1 MLTDRSNEPSRR
13 WPNLIVRL
21 GVFLL
26 IISVVIII
34 LLSNLYL
41 TQNYSQVKRS
51 EAERELSLYS
61 GRLISELQRVS
72 VVPLLLSRD
81 TGLISDINTKDFQL
95 TSQRL
100 ITFSDEIRVKSIT
113 LLERYGRI
121 VASSDR
127 SDLGQNLRGQD
138 FFFNAIRKSGT
149 VFTISDNEKGR
160 RSFFYSRKL
169 ESQGKILGVIVVEVG
184 LDNLFTTWSA
194 NDATIMVTNSK
205 GIVLLSTDQGFL
217 NQSLETALLSQPTL
231 TVLERAIRATGDW
244 NGSEVDAYI
253 EDQALYRLDTSI
265 PFQGWRLTYLTPF
278 QSVRE
283 KVNGVLALGITALA
297 LLLALGFYFLS
308 RRATRQ
314 SFLFKAESEE
324 LRALNDRLSTEIT
337 QRERAER
344 NLQVAEASLEQSSK
358 LAALGEMSAAV
369 SHELNQPLAAMRT
382 YLAAAKL
389 LLSRKRSEEAL
400 SSFQRIDDL
409 IGRMGTI
416 TQQLKSYS
424 RKGSDDLIPV
434 NFINSI
440 NTSIAMM
447 APQLGQQSVE
457 ITKSLPEIP
466 VKVLADPVRL
476 EQVIINLLRNALD
489 AMKGQTERYLQI
501 SLTAGEMATLTIQD
515 NGPGI
520 ENLDEMFEPFFT
532 TKKPG
537 EGVGLGLAISSSIAK
552 DLDGRLFARN
562 VSPRGAVFE
571 FQLPQ
576 IVENNKDLEQPNG

>member
-1 MLTDRSNEPSRR
+1 MISERSNDPSRR
-13 WPNLIVRL
+13 WPNFIIRL
-21 GVFLL
+21 GVILL
-26 IISVVIII
+26 IGSTIIII

-41 TQNYSQVKRS
+41 TQNYSQAKRS

-81 TGLISDINTKDFQL
+81 TGLISDINTKDYQL

-113 LLERYGRI
+113 LLERFGRI

-127 SDLGQNLRGQD
+127 TDLGQNLRDQK
-138 FFFNAIRKSGT
+138 FFFNAMRQSGT

-160 RSFFYSRKL
+160 RSFYYSRKL
-169 ESQGKILGVIVVEVG
+169 ESKGKVLGVIVVEVA

-194 NDATIMVTNSK
+194 NDATIMVTNSE
-205 GIVLLSTDQGFL
+205 GIVVLSTDQDFL
-217 NQSLETALLSQPTL
+217 NQSLETALLAQPTL
-231 TVLERAIRATGDW
+231 TALERAIRATGDW
-244 NGSEVDAYI
+244 NGTEVDAYI
-253 EDQALYRLDTSI
+253 EDQALYRLDTAI

-308 RRATRQ
+308 RRANRQ
-314 SFLFKAESEE
+314 STFFKAESEE

-424 RKGSDDLIPV
+424 RKGSEDLIPV
-434 NFINSI
+434 DFVSSI
-440 NTSIAMM
+440 NTSISMM

-457 ITKSLPEIP
+457 ITKSLPDTP
-466 VKVLADPVRL
+466 VSVLADPVRL
-476 EQVIINLLRNALD
+476 EQVIVNLLRNALD

-537 EGVGLGLAISSSIAK
+537 EGVGLGLAISSSIAQ

-576 IVENNKDLEQPNG
+576 IEDK

>member
-1 MLTDRSNEPSRR
+1 MIPQQANETSRR

-21 GVFLL
+21 GVILL
-26 IISVVIII
+26 IISTITII

-41 TQNYSQVKRS
+41 TQNYSQVKRT

-61 GRLISELQRVS
+61 GRLISELQRIS

-81 TGLISDINTKDFQL
+81 TGLISDINTKDYQL

-113 LLERYGRI
+113 LLERFGRI

-127 SDLGQNLRGQD
+127 SDLGQNLRGQN
-138 FFFNAIRKSGT
+138 FFFNAMRQSGT

-169 ESQGKILGVIVVEVG
+169 ESQGKVLGVIVVEVG

-205 GIVLLSTDQGFL
+205 GIVVLSTDQDFL
-217 NQSLETALLSQPTL
+217 NQSLETALLAQPTL
-231 TVLERAIRATGDW
+231 TALERAIRATGDW
-244 NGSEVDAYI
+244 NGTEVDAYI
-253 EDQALYRLDTSI
+253 EDQALYRLDTAI

-283 KVNGVLALGITALA
+283 KVNGVLAIGITALA

-324 LRALNDRLSTEIT
+324 LRALNDRLSNEIT

-389 LLSRKRSEEAL
+389 LLSRRRSDEAL

-434 NFINSI
+434 DFISSI

-447 APQLGQQSVE
+447 APQLGQQAVE
-457 ITKSLPEIP
+457 ITKSLPDTP
-466 VKVLADPVRL
+466 VSVLADPVRL
-476 EQVIINLLRNALD
+476 EQVVINLLRNALD

-576 IVENNKDLEQPNG
+576 IVEK

>member
-1 MLTDRSNEPSRR
+1 MLSERSNDPSRR
-13 WPNLIVRL
+13 WPNFIVRL
-21 GVFLL
+21 GVILL
-26 IISVVIII
+26 ISSSVIII

-41 TQNYSQVKRS
+41 TQNYSQAKRS

-81 TGLISDINTKDFQL
+81 TGLISDINTKDYQL

-113 LLERYGRI
+113 LLERFGRI

-127 SDLGQNLRGQD
+127 TDLGQNLRDQN
-138 FFFNAIRKSGT
+138 FFFNAMRQSGT

-160 RSFFYSRKL
+160 RSFYYSRKL
-169 ESQGKILGVIVVEVG
+169 ESKGKVLGVIVVEVA

-194 NDATIMVTNSK
+194 NDATIMVTNSE
-205 GIVLLSTDQGFL
+205 GIVVLSTDQDFL
-217 NQSLETALLSQPTL
+217 NQSLETALLAQPTL
-231 TVLERAIRATGDW
+231 TALERAIRATGDW
-244 NGSEVDAYI
+244 NGTEVDAYI
-253 EDQALYRLDTSI
+253 EDQALYRLDTAI

-314 SFLFKAESEE
+314 STFFKAESEE

-424 RKGSDDLIPV
+424 RKGSEDLIPV
-434 NFINSI
+434 DFVSSI
-440 NTSIAMM
+440 NTSISMM

-457 ITKSLPEIP
+457 ITKSLPDTP
-466 VKVLADPVRL
+466 VSVLADPVRL
-476 EQVIINLLRNALD
+476 EQVIVNLLRNALD

-537 EGVGLGLAISSSIAK
+537 EGVGLGLAISSSIAQ

-576 IVENNKDLEQPNG
+576 IEDK

>member
-1 MLTDRSNEPSRR
+1 MIPQQANEPSRR

-21 GVFLL
+21 GVILL
-26 IISVVIII
+26 IISTITII

-41 TQNYSQVKRS
+41 TQNYSQVKRT

-61 GRLISELQRVS
+61 GRLISELQRIS

-81 TGLISDINTKDFQL
+81 TGLISDINTKDYQL

-113 LLERYGRI
+113 LLERFGRI

-127 SDLGQNLRGQD
+127 SDLGQNLRGQN
-138 FFFNAIRKSGT
+138 FFFNAMRQSGT

-169 ESQGKILGVIVVEVG
+169 ETQGKVLGVIVVEVG

-205 GIVLLSTDQGFL
+205 GIVVLSTDQDFL
-217 NQSLETALLSQPTL
+217 NQSLETALLAQPTL
-231 TVLERAIRATGDW
+231 TALERAIRATGDW
-244 NGSEVDAYI
+244 NGTEVDAYI
-253 EDQALYRLDTSI
+253 EDQALYRLDTAI

-283 KVNGVLALGITALA
+283 KVNGVLAIGITALA
-297 LLLALGFYFLS
+297 LLIALGFYFLS
-308 RRATRQ
+308 RRAARQ

-324 LRALNDRLSTEIT
+324 LRALNDRLSNEIT

-389 LLSRKRSEEAL
+389 LLSRRRSDEAL

-434 NFINSI
+434 DFISSI

-447 APQLGQQSVE
+447 APQLGQQAVE
-457 ITKSLPEIP
+457 ITKSLPDTP
-466 VKVLADPVRL
+466 VSVLADPVRL
-476 EQVIINLLRNALD
+476 EQVVINLLRNALD

-576 IVENNKDLEQPNG
+576 IVEK

>member
-1 MLTDRSNEPSRR
+1 MLSERSNDPSRR
-13 WPNLIVRL
+13 WPNFIVRL
-21 GVFLL
+21 GVILL
-26 IISVVIII
+26 ISSSVIII

-41 TQNYSQVKRS
+41 TQNYSQAKRS
-51 EAERELSLYS
+51 EAEIELSLYS

-81 TGLISDINTKDFQL
+81 TGLISDINTKDYQL

-113 LLERYGRI
+113 LLERFGRI

-127 SDLGQNLRGQD
+127 TDLGQNLRDQN
-138 FFFNAIRKSGT
+138 FFFNAMRQSGT

-160 RSFFYSRKL
+160 RSFYYSRKL
-169 ESQGKILGVIVVEVG
+169 ESQGKVLGVIVVEVA

-194 NDATIMVTNSK
+194 NDATIMVTNSE
-205 GIVLLSTDQGFL
+205 GIVVLSTDQDFL
-217 NQSLETALLSQPTL
+217 NQSLETALLAQPTL
-231 TVLERAIRATGDW
+231 TALERAIRATGDW
-244 NGSEVDAYI
+244 NGTEVDAYI
-253 EDQALYRLDTSI
+253 EDQALYRLDTAI

-314 SFLFKAESEE
+314 STFFKAESEE
-324 LRALNDRLSTEIT
+324 LRALNDRLSAEIT

-424 RKGSDDLIPV
+424 RKGSEDLIPV
-434 NFINSI
+434 DFVSSI
-440 NTSIAMM
+440 NTSISMM

-457 ITKSLPEIP
+457 ITKSLPDTP
-466 VKVLADPVRL
+466 VSVLADPVRL
-476 EQVIINLLRNALD
+476 EQVIVNLLRNALD

-537 EGVGLGLAISSSIAK
+537 EGVGLGLAISSSIAQ

-576 IVENNKDLEQPNG
+576 IEDK

>member
-1 MLTDRSNEPSRR
+1 MIPQQANESSRR

-21 GVFLL
+21 GVILL
-26 IISVVIII
+26 IISTITII

-41 TQNYSQVKRS
+41 TQNYSQVKRT

-61 GRLISELQRVS
+61 GRLISELQRIS

-81 TGLISDINTKDFQL
+81 TGLISDINTKDYQL

-113 LLERYGRI
+113 LLERFGRI

-127 SDLGQNLRGQD
+127 SDLGQNLRGQN
-138 FFFNAIRKSGT
+138 FFFNAMRQSGT

-169 ESQGKILGVIVVEVG
+169 ESQGKVLGVIVVEVG

-205 GIVLLSTDQGFL
+205 GIVVLSTDQDFL
-217 NQSLETALLSQPTL
+217 NQSLETALLAQPTL
-231 TVLERAIRATGDW
+231 TALERAIRATGDW
-244 NGSEVDAYI
+244 NGTEVDAYI
-253 EDQALYRLDTSI
+253 EDQALYRLDTAI

-283 KVNGVLALGITALA
+283 KVNGVLAIGITALA
-297 LLLALGFYFLS
+297 LLIALGFYFLS
-308 RRATRQ
+308 RRAARQ

-324 LRALNDRLSTEIT
+324 LRALNDRLSNEIT

-389 LLSRKRSEEAL
+389 LLSRRRSDEAL

-434 NFINSI
+434 DFISSI

-447 APQLGQQSVE
+447 APQLGQQAVE
-457 ITKSLPEIP
+457 ITKSLPDTP
-466 VKVLADPVRL
+466 VSVLADPVRL
-476 EQVIINLLRNALD
+476 EQVVINLLRNALD

-576 IVENNKDLEQPNG
+576 IVEK

>member
-1 MLTDRSNEPSRR
+1 MIPQQANEPSRR

-21 GVFLL
+21 GVILL
-26 IISVVIII
+26 IISTITII

-41 TQNYSQVKRS
+41 TQNYSQVKRT

-61 GRLISELQRVS
+61 GRLISELQRIS

-81 TGLISDINTKDFQL
+81 TGLISDINTKDYQL

-113 LLERYGRI
+113 LLERFGRI

-127 SDLGQNLRGQD
+127 SDLGQNLRGQN
-138 FFFNAIRKSGT
+138 FFFNAMRQSGT

-169 ESQGKILGVIVVEVG
+169 ESQGKVLGVIVVEVG

-205 GIVLLSTDQGFL
+205 GIVVLSTDQDFL
-217 NQSLETALLSQPTL
+217 HQSLETALLAQPTL
-231 TVLERAIRATGDW
+231 TALERAIRATGDW
-244 NGSEVDAYI
+244 NGTEVDAYI
-253 EDQALYRLDTSI
+253 EDQALYRLDTAI

-283 KVNGVLALGITALA
+283 KVNGVLAIGITALA
-297 LLLALGFYFLS
+297 LLIALGFYFLS

-324 LRALNDRLSTEIT
+324 LRALNDRLSNEIT

-389 LLSRKRSEEAL
+389 LLSRRRSDEAL

-434 NFINSI
+434 DFISSI

-447 APQLGQQSVE
+447 APQLGQQAVE
-457 ITKSLPEIP
+457 ITKSLPDTP
-466 VKVLADPVRL
+466 VSVLADPVRL
-476 EQVIINLLRNALD
+476 EQVVINLLRNALD

-576 IVENNKDLEQPNG
+576 IVEK

>member
-1 MLTDRSNEPSRR
+1 
-13 WPNLIVRL
+13 
-21 GVFLL
+21 
-26 IISVVIII
+26 
-34 LLSNLYL
+34 
-41 TQNYSQVKRS
+41 
-51 EAERELSLYS
+51 
-61 GRLISELQRVS
+61 
-72 VVPLLLSRD
+72 LSRD

-476 EQVIINLLRNALD
+476 EQVIVNLLRNALD

-576 IVENNKDLEQPNG
+576 IVENNKDLE

>member
-1 MLTDRSNEPSRR
+1 MITRISTELPRR
-13 WPNLIVRL
+13 WSNLVVRL
-21 GVFLL
+21 GILL
-26 IISVVIII
+26 LVISVITII

-41 TQNYSQVKRS
+41 TQNYSQQKRT

-61 GRLISELQRVS
+61 GRLISELQRIS

-81 TGLISDINTKDFQL
+81 TGLISDINSKDYQL

-100 ITFSDEIRVKSIT
+100 ISFSDEIRVNSIT

-127 SDLGQNLRGQD
+127 ADLGRNLRGQN
-138 FFFNAIRKSGT
+138 FFFNAIRQTGT

-169 ESQGKILGVIVVEVG
+169 EFQGKIIGVIVVEVG

-194 NDATIMVTNSK
+194 NDATIMVTNSE
-205 GIVLLSTDQGFL
+205 GIVVLSTEQGFL
-217 NQSLETALLSQPTL
+217 NQSLETALISQPTL
-231 TVLERAIRATGDW
+231 TVLERALRATSDW
-244 NGSEVDAYI
+244 NGAEVDAYI
-253 EDQALYRLDTSI
+253 EDQALYRLDTAI
-265 PFQGWRLTYLTPF
+265 PFQGWRLTYLAPF

-297 LLLALGFYFLS
+297 LLLALCFYFLS

-344 NLQVAEASLEQSSK
+344 NLEVAEASLEQSSK

-382 YLAAAKL
+382 YLAGAKL
-389 LLSRKRSEEAL
+389 LLSRKRPDEAL

-434 NFINSI
+434 DFKSSVNASI
-440 NTSIAMM
+440 SMM
-447 APQLGQQSVE
+447 APQLGQQAVE
-457 ITKSLPEIP
+457 ISKSLPDGP
-466 VKVLADPVRL
+466 VMVMADPVRL
-476 EQVIINLLRNALD
+476 EQVIVNLLRNALD
-489 AMKGQTERYLQI
+489 AMKGQSERYLQI

-562 VSPRGAVFE
+562 VPPRGAVFE

-576 IVENNKDLEQPNG
+576 LEQKKN

>member
-1 MLTDRSNEPSRR
+1 MISERSNDPSRR
-13 WPNLIVRL
+13 WPNFIIRL
-21 GVFLL
+21 GVILL
-26 IISVVIII
+26 IGSTIIII

-41 TQNYSQVKRS
+41 TQNYSQAKRS

-81 TGLISDINTKDFQL
+81 TGLISDINTKDYQL

-113 LLERYGRI
+113 LLERFGRI

-127 SDLGQNLRGQD
+127 TDLGQNLRDQN
-138 FFFNAIRKSGT
+138 FFFNAMRQSGT

-160 RSFFYSRKL
+160 RSFYYSRKL
-169 ESQGKILGVIVVEVG
+169 ESKGKVLGVIVVEVA

-194 NDATIMVTNSK
+194 NDATIMVTNSE
-205 GIVLLSTDQGFL
+205 GIVVLSTDQDFL
-217 NQSLETALLSQPTL
+217 NQSLETALLAQPTL
-231 TVLERAIRATGDW
+231 TALERAIRATGDW
-244 NGSEVDAYI
+244 NGTEVDAYI
-253 EDQALYRLDTSI
+253 EDQALYRLDTAI

-314 SFLFKAESEE
+314 STFFKAESEE

-424 RKGSDDLIPV
+424 RKGSEDLIPV
-434 NFINSI
+434 DFVSSI
-440 NTSIAMM
+440 NTSISMM

-457 ITKSLPEIP
+457 ITKSLQDTP
-466 VKVLADPVRL
+466 VSVLADPVRL
-476 EQVIINLLRNALD
+476 EQVIVNLLRNALD

-532 TKKPG
+532 TKKHG
-537 EGVGLGLAISSSIAK
+537 EGVGLGLAISSSIAQ

-576 IVENNKDLEQPNG
+576 IEDK

>member
-1 MLTDRSNEPSRR
+1 MLSERSNDPSRR
-13 WPNLIVRL
+13 WPNFIVRL
-21 GVFLL
+21 GVILL
-26 IISVVIII
+26 ISSSVIII

-41 TQNYSQVKRS
+41 TQNYSQAKRS

-81 TGLISDINTKDFQL
+81 TGLISDINTKDYQL

-113 LLERYGRI
+113 LLERFGRI

-127 SDLGQNLRGQD
+127 TDLGQNLRDQK
-138 FFFNAIRKSGT
+138 FFFNAMRQSGT

-160 RSFFYSRKL
+160 RSFYYSRKL
-169 ESQGKILGVIVVEVG
+169 ESQGKVLGVIVVEVA

-194 NDATIMVTNSK
+194 NDATIMVTNSE
-205 GIVLLSTDQGFL
+205 GIVVLSTDQDFL
-217 NQSLETALLSQPTL
+217 NQSLETALLAQPTL
-231 TVLERAIRATGDW
+231 TALERAIRATGDW
-244 NGSEVDAYI
+244 NGTEVDAYI
-253 EDQALYRLDTSI
+253 EDQALYRLDTAI

-314 SFLFKAESEE
+314 STFFKAESEE

-424 RKGSDDLIPV
+424 RKGSEDLIPV
-434 NFINSI
+434 DFVSSI
-440 NTSIAMM
+440 NTSISMM

-457 ITKSLPEIP
+457 ITKSLPDTP
-466 VKVLADPVRL
+466 VSVLADPVRL
-476 EQVIINLLRNALD
+476 EQVIVNLLRNALD

-537 EGVGLGLAISSSIAK
+537 EGVGLGLAISSSIA
-552 DLDGRLFARN
+552 
-562 VSPRGAVFE
+562 
-571 FQLPQ
+571 
-576 IVENNKDLEQPNG
+576 

>member
-1 MLTDRSNEPSRR
+1 MLSERSNDPSRR
-13 WPNLIVRL
+13 WPNFIVRL
-21 GVFLL
+21 GVILL
-26 IISVVIII
+26 ISSSVIII

-41 TQNYSQVKRS
+41 TQNYSQEKRS

-81 TGLISDINTKDFQL
+81 TGLISDINTKDYQL

-113 LLERYGRI
+113 LLERFGRI

-127 SDLGQNLRGQD
+127 TDLGQNLRDQK
-138 FFFNAIRKSGT
+138 FFFNAMRQSGT

-160 RSFFYSRKL
+160 RSFYYSRKL
-169 ESQGKILGVIVVEVG
+169 ESQGKVLGVIVVEVA

-194 NDATIMVTNSK
+194 NDATIMVTNSE
-205 GIVLLSTDQGFL
+205 GIVVLSTDQDFL
-217 NQSLETALLSQPTL
+217 NQSLETALLAQPTL
-231 TVLERAIRATGDW
+231 TALERAIRATGDW
-244 NGSEVDAYI
+244 NGTEVDAYI
-253 EDQALYRLDTSI
+253 EDQALYRLDTAI

-308 RRATRQ
+308 RRANRQ
-314 SFLFKAESEE
+314 STFFKAESEE

-424 RKGSDDLIPV
+424 RKGSEDLIPV
-434 NFINSI
+434 DFVSSI
-440 NTSIAMM
+440 NTSISMM

-457 ITKSLPEIP
+457 ITKSLPDTP
-466 VKVLADPVRL
+466 VSVLADPVRL
-476 EQVIINLLRNALD
+476 EQVIVNLLRNALD

-537 EGVGLGLAISSSIAK
+537 EGVGLGLAISSSIAQ

-576 IVENNKDLEQPNG
+576 IEDK

>member
-1 MLTDRSNEPSRR
+1 MIPQQANESSRR

-21 GVFLL
+21 GVILL
-26 IISVVIII
+26 IISTITII

-41 TQNYSQVKRS
+41 TQNYSQVKRT

-61 GRLISELQRVS
+61 GRLISELQRIS

-81 TGLISDINTKDFQL
+81 TGLISDINTKDYQL

-113 LLERYGRI
+113 LLERFGRI

-127 SDLGQNLRGQD
+127 SDLGQNLRGQN
-138 FFFNAIRKSGT
+138 FFFNAMRQSGT

-169 ESQGKILGVIVVEVG
+169 ESQGKVLGVIVVEVG

-205 GIVLLSTDQGFL
+205 GIVVLSTDQDFL
-217 NQSLETALLSQPTL
+217 NQSLETALLAQPTL
-231 TVLERAIRATGDW
+231 TALERAIRATGDW
-244 NGSEVDAYI
+244 NGTEVDAYI
-253 EDQALYRLDTSI
+253 EDQALYRLDTAI

-283 KVNGVLALGITALA
+283 KVNGVLAIGITALA

-324 LRALNDRLSTEIT
+324 LRALNDRLSNEIT

-389 LLSRKRSEEAL
+389 LLSRRRSDEAL

-434 NFINSI
+434 DFISSI

-447 APQLGQQSVE
+447 APQLGQQAVE
-457 ITKSLPEIP
+457 ITKSLPDTP
-466 VKVLADPVRL
+466 VSVLADPVRL
-476 EQVIINLLRNALD
+476 EQVINLLRNALD

-576 IVENNKDLEQPNG
+576 IVEK

>member
-1 MLTDRSNEPSRR
+1 MLSERSNDPSRR
-13 WPNLIVRL
+13 WPNFIVRL
-21 GVFLL
+21 GVILL
-26 IISVVIII
+26 ISSSVIII

-41 TQNYSQVKRS
+41 TQNYSQEKRS

-81 TGLISDINTKDFQL
+81 TGLISDINTKDYQL

-113 LLERYGRI
+113 LLERFGRI

-127 SDLGQNLRGQD
+127 TDLGQNLRDQN
-138 FFFNAIRKSGT
+138 FFFNAMRQSGT

-160 RSFFYSRKL
+160 RSFYYSRKL
-169 ESQGKILGVIVVEVG
+169 ESQGKVLGVIVVEVA

-194 NDATIMVTNSK
+194 NDATIMVTNSE
-205 GIVLLSTDQGFL
+205 GIVVLSTDQDFL
-217 NQSLETALLSQPTL
+217 NQSLETALLAQPTL
-231 TVLERAIRATGDW
+231 TALERAIRATGDW
-244 NGSEVDAYI
+244 NGTEVDAYI
-253 EDQALYRLDTSI
+253 EDQALYRLDTAI

-308 RRATRQ
+308 RRANRQ
-314 SFLFKAESEE
+314 STFFKAESEE

-424 RKGSDDLIPV
+424 RKGSEDLIPV
-434 NFINSI
+434 DFVSSI
-440 NTSIAMM
+440 NTSISMM

-457 ITKSLPEIP
+457 ITKSLPDTP
-466 VKVLADPVRL
+466 VSVLADPVRL
-476 EQVIINLLRNALD
+476 EQVIVNLLRNALD

-537 EGVGLGLAISSSIAK
+537 EGVGLGLAISSSIAQ

-562 VSPRGAVFE
+562 VYPRGAVFE

-576 IVENNKDLEQPNG
+576 IEDK

>member
-1 MLTDRSNEPSRR
+1 MIPQQANEPSRR

-21 GVFLL
+21 GVILL
-26 IISVVIII
+26 IISTITII

-41 TQNYSQVKRS
+41 TQNYSQVKRT

-61 GRLISELQRVS
+61 GRLISELQRIS

-81 TGLISDINTKDFQL
+81 TGLISDINTKDYQL

-113 LLERYGRI
+113 LLERFGRI

-127 SDLGQNLRGQD
+127 SDLGQNLRGQN
-138 FFFNAIRKSGT
+138 FFFNAMRQSGT

-169 ESQGKILGVIVVEVG
+169 ESQGKVLGVIVVEVG

-194 NDATIMVTNSK
+194 NDATIMVTDSK
-205 GIVLLSTDQGFL
+205 GIVVLSTDQDFL
-217 NQSLETALLSQPTL
+217 NQSLETALLAQPTL
-231 TVLERAIRATGDW
+231 TALERAIRATGDW
-244 NGSEVDAYI
+244 NGTEVDAYI
-253 EDQALYRLDTSI
+253 EDQALYRLDTAI

-283 KVNGVLALGITALA
+283 KVNGVLAIGITALA

-324 LRALNDRLSTEIT
+324 LRALNERLSNEIT

-389 LLSRKRSEEAL
+389 LLSRRRSDEAL

-434 NFINSI
+434 DFISSI

-447 APQLGQQSVE
+447 APQLGQQAVE
-457 ITKSLPEIP
+457 ITKSLPDTP
-466 VKVLADPVRL
+466 VSVLADPVRL

-576 IVENNKDLEQPNG
+576 IVEK

>member
-231 TVLERAIRATGDW
+231 TVLERALRATGDW

-476 EQVIINLLRNALD
+476 EQVIVNLLRNALD

-576 IVENNKDLEQPNG
+576 IVENNKDLE

>member
-26 IISVVIII
+26 IISVIIII

-324 LRALNDRLSTEIT
+324 LRALNDRLATEIT

-476 EQVIINLLRNALD
+476 EQVIVNLLRNALD

-576 IVENNKDLEQPNG
+576 IVENNKDLE

>member
-1 MLTDRSNEPSRR
+1 MLSERSNDPSRR
-13 WPNLIVRL
+13 WPNFIVRL
-21 GVFLL
+21 GVILL
-26 IISVVIII
+26 IGSSVIII

-41 TQNYSQVKRS
+41 TQNYSQEKRS

-81 TGLISDINTKDFQL
+81 TGLISDINTKDYQL

-113 LLERYGRI
+113 LLERFGRI

-127 SDLGQNLRGQD
+127 TDLGQNLRDQN
-138 FFFNAIRKSGT
+138 FFFNAMRQSGT

-160 RSFFYSRKL
+160 RSFYYSRKL
-169 ESQGKILGVIVVEVG
+169 ESKGKVLGVIVVEVA

-194 NDATIMVTNSK
+194 NDATIMVTNSE
-205 GIVLLSTDQGFL
+205 GIVVLSTDQDFL
-217 NQSLETALLSQPTL
+217 NQSLETALLAQPTL
-231 TVLERAIRATGDW
+231 TALERAIRATGDW
-244 NGSEVDAYI
+244 NGTEVDAYI
-253 EDQALYRLDTSI
+253 EDQALYRLDTAI

-314 SFLFKAESEE
+314 STFFKAESEE

-424 RKGSDDLIPV
+424 RKGSEDLIPV
-434 NFINSI
+434 DFVSSI
-440 NTSIAMM
+440 NTSISMM

-457 ITKSLPEIP
+457 ITKSLPDTP
-466 VKVLADPVRL
+466 VSVLADPVRL
-476 EQVIINLLRNALD
+476 EQVIVNLLRNALD

-537 EGVGLGLAISSSIAK
+537 EGVGLGLAISSSIAQ

-576 IVENNKDLEQPNG
+576 IEDK

>member
-1 MLTDRSNEPSRR
+1 MLSERSNDPSRR
-13 WPNLIVRL
+13 WPNFIVRL
-21 GVFLL
+21 GVILL
-26 IISVVIII
+26 ISSSVIII

-41 TQNYSQVKRS
+41 TQNYSQAKRS

-81 TGLISDINTKDFQL
+81 TGLISDINTKDYQL

-113 LLERYGRI
+113 LLERFGRI

-127 SDLGQNLRGQD
+127 TDLGQNLRDQN
-138 FFFNAIRKSGT
+138 FFFNAMRQSGT

-160 RSFFYSRKL
+160 RSFYYSRKL
-169 ESQGKILGVIVVEVG
+169 ESQSKVLGVIVVEVA

-194 NDATIMVTNSK
+194 NDSTIMVTNSE
-205 GIVLLSTDQGFL
+205 GIVVLSTDQDFL
-217 NQSLETALLSQPTL
+217 NQSLETALLAQPTL
-231 TVLERAIRATGDW
+231 TALERAIRATGDW
-244 NGSEVDAYI
+244 NGTEVDAYI
-253 EDQALYRLDTSI
+253 EDQALYRLDTAI

-314 SFLFKAESEE
+314 SIFFKAESEE

-424 RKGSDDLIPV
+424 RKGSEDLIPV
-434 NFINSI
+434 DFVSSI
-440 NTSIAMM
+440 NTSISMM

-457 ITKSLPEIP
+457 ITKSLPDTP
-466 VKVLADPVRL
+466 VSVLADPVRL
-476 EQVIINLLRNALD
+476 EQVIVNLLRNALD

-537 EGVGLGLAISSSIAK
+537 EGVGLGLAISSSIAQ

-576 IVENNKDLEQPNG
+576 IEDK

>member
-26 IISVVIII
+26 IISVIIII

-576 IVENNKDLEQPNG
+576 IVENNKDLE

>member
-26 IISVVIII
+26 IISVIIII

-127 SDLGQNLRGQD
+127 SDLGQNLRVQD

-576 IVENNKDLEQPNG
+576 IVENNKDLE

>member
-1 MLTDRSNEPSRR
+1 MLSERSNEPLRR

-26 IISVVIII
+26 IIAVIVII

-81 TGLISDINTKDFQL
+81 SGLISDINTKDYQL

-100 ITFSDEIRVKSIT
+100 IAFSDEIRVKSVT

-169 ESQGKILGVIVVEVG
+169 EFQGKILGVIVVEVE

-253 EDQALYRLDTSI
+253 EDQALYRLDTAI

-283 KVNGVLALGITALA
+283 KVNGVLAIGITALA

-308 RRATRQ
+308 RRATKQ

-344 NLQVAEASLEQSSK
+344 SLQVAEASLEQSSK

-424 RKGSDDLIPV
+424 RKGSDELIPV
-434 NFINSI
+434 DFINSI

-457 ITKSLPEIP
+457 ITKSLPETP
-466 VKVLADPVRL
+466 VIVLADPVRL

-576 IVENNKDLEQPNG
+576 IVENNKGLE

>member
-1 MLTDRSNEPSRR
+1 MLSERSNDPSRR
-13 WPNLIVRL
+13 WPNFIVRL
-21 GVFLL
+21 GVILL
-26 IISVVIII
+26 ISSSVIII

-41 TQNYSQVKRS
+41 TQNYSQAKRS

-81 TGLISDINTKDFQL
+81 TGLISDINTKDYQL

-113 LLERYGRI
+113 LLERFGRI

-127 SDLGQNLRGQD
+127 TDLGQNLRDQK
-138 FFFNAIRKSGT
+138 FFFNAMRQSGT

-160 RSFFYSRKL
+160 RSFYYSRKL
-169 ESQGKILGVIVVEVG
+169 ESQGKVLGVIVVEVA

-194 NDATIMVTNSK
+194 NDATIMVTNSE
-205 GIVLLSTDQGFL
+205 GIVVLSTDQDFL
-217 NQSLETALLSQPTL
+217 NQSLETALLAQPTL
-231 TVLERAIRATGDW
+231 TALERAIRATGDW
-244 NGSEVDAYI
+244 NGTEVDAYI
-253 EDQALYRLDTSI
+253 EDQALYRLDTAI

-314 SFLFKAESEE
+314 STFFKAESEE

-424 RKGSDDLIPV
+424 RKGSEDLIPV
-434 NFINSI
+434 DFVSSI
-440 NTSIAMM
+440 NTSISMM

-457 ITKSLPEIP
+457 ITKSLPDTP
-466 VKVLADPVRL
+466 VSVLADPVRL
-476 EQVIINLLRNALD
+476 EQVIVNLLRNALD

-537 EGVGLGLAISSSIAK
+537 EGVGLGLAISSSIAQ

-576 IVENNKDLEQPNG
+576 IEDK

>member
-1 MLTDRSNEPSRR
+1 MIPQQANEPSRR

-21 GVFLL
+21 GVILL
-26 IISVVIII
+26 IISTITII

-41 TQNYSQVKRS
+41 TQNYSQVKRT

-61 GRLISELQRVS
+61 GRLISELQRIS

-81 TGLISDINTKDFQL
+81 TGLISDINTKDYQL

-113 LLERYGRI
+113 LLERFGRI

-127 SDLGQNLRGQD
+127 SDLGQNLRGQN
-138 FFFNAIRKSGT
+138 FFFNAMRQSGT

-169 ESQGKILGVIVVEVG
+169 ESQGKVLGVIVVEVG

-205 GIVLLSTDQGFL
+205 GIVVLSTDQDFL
-217 NQSLETALLSQPTL
+217 NQSLETALLAQPTL
-231 TVLERAIRATGDW
+231 TALERAIRATGDW
-244 NGSEVDAYI
+244 NGTEVDAYI
-253 EDQALYRLDTSI
+253 EDQALYRLDTAI
-265 PFQGWRLTYLTPF
+265 PFQRWRLTYLTPF

-283 KVNGVLALGITALA
+283 KVNGVLAIGITALA
-297 LLLALGFYFLS
+297 LLIALGFYFLS

-324 LRALNDRLSTEIT
+324 LRALNDRLSNEIT

-389 LLSRKRSEEAL
+389 LLSRRRSDEAL

-434 NFINSI
+434 DFISSI

-447 APQLGQQSVE
+447 APQLGQQAVE
-457 ITKSLPEIP
+457 ITKSLPDTP
-466 VKVLADPVRL
+466 VSVLADPVRL
-476 EQVIINLLRNALD
+476 EQVVINLLRNALD

-576 IVENNKDLEQPNG
+576 IVEK

>member
-1 MLTDRSNEPSRR
+1 MLSVRSNEPSRR

-21 GVFLL
+21 GIVLL
-26 IISVVIII
+26 IISTVTII

-41 TQNYSQVKRS
+41 TQNYSQVKRT

-61 GRLISELQRVS
+61 GRLISELQRIS

-81 TGLISDINTKDFQL
+81 TGLISDINTKDYQL

-100 ITFSDEIRVKSIT
+100 ISFSDEIRVKSIT
-113 LLERYGRI
+113 LLERFGRI

-127 SDLGQNLRGQD
+127 TDLGQNLRGQK
-138 FFFNAIRKSGT
+138 FFFNAMRQSGT

-160 RSFFYSRKL
+160 RSFYYSRKL
-169 ESQGKILGVIVVEVG
+169 EAQGKVLGVIVVEVG

-205 GIVLLSTDQGFL
+205 GIVVLSTDQDFL
-217 NQSLETALLSQPTL
+217 SQSLETALLAQPTL
-231 TVLERAIRATGDW
+231 TALERAIRATGDW
-244 NGSEVDAYI
+244 NGAEVDAYI
-253 EDQALYRLDTSI
+253 EDQALYRLDTAI

-389 LLSRKRSEEAL
+389 LLSRKRSDEAL

-424 RKGSDDLIPV
+424 RKGSEDLIPV
-434 NFINSI
+434 DFTSSI
-440 NTSIAMM
+440 NASIALM
-447 APQLGQQSVE
+447 APQLGQQEVE
-457 ITKSLPEIP
+457 ITKSLPDIP
-466 VKVLADPVRL
+466 VSVLADPVRL
-476 EQVIINLLRNALD
+476 EQVIVNLLRNALD

-537 EGVGLGLAISSSIAK
+537 DGVGLGLAISSSIAQ

-576 IVENNKDLEQPNG
+576 IVEK

>member
-26 IISVVIII
+26 IISVIIII

-41 TQNYSQVKRS
+41 TQNYSQVKRT

-61 GRLISELQRVS
+61 GRLISELQRIS

-81 TGLISDINTKDFQL
+81 TGLISDINTKDYQL

-113 LLERYGRI
+113 LLERFGRI

-127 SDLGQNLRGQD
+127 SDLGQNLRGQN
-138 FFFNAIRKSGT
+138 FFFNAMRQSGT

-169 ESQGKILGVIVVEVG
+169 ESQGKVLGVIVVEVG

-205 GIVLLSTDQGFL
+205 GIVVLSTDQDFL
-217 NQSLETALLSQPTL
+217 NQSLETALLAQPTL
-231 TVLERAIRATGDW
+231 TALERAIRATGDW
-244 NGSEVDAYI
+244 NGTEVDAYI
-253 EDQALYRLDTSI
+253 EDQALYRLDTAI

-283 KVNGVLALGITALA
+283 KVNGVLAIGITALA
-297 LLLALGFYFLS
+297 LLIALGFYFLS

-324 LRALNDRLSTEIT
+324 LRALNDRLSNEIT

-389 LLSRKRSEEAL
+389 LLSRRRSDEAL

-434 NFINSI
+434 DFISSI

-447 APQLGQQSVE
+447 APQLGQQAVE
-457 ITKSLPEIP
+457 ITKSLPDTP
-466 VKVLADPVRL
+466 VSVLADPVRL
-476 EQVIINLLRNALD
+476 EQVVINLLRNALD

-576 IVENNKDLEQPNG
+576 IVEK

>member
-1 MLTDRSNEPSRR
+1 MISERSNEPSRR

-21 GVFLL
+21 GVILL
-26 IISVVIII
+26 IISTVTII

-41 TQNYSQVKRS
+41 TQNYSQAKRS

-476 EQVIINLLRNALD
+476 EQVIVNLLRNALD

-576 IVENNKDLEQPNG
+576 IVENNKDLE

>member
-1 MLTDRSNEPSRR
+1 MLSERSNDQSRR
-13 WPNLIVRL
+13 WPNFIVRL
-21 GVFLL
+21 GVILL
-26 IISVVIII
+26 IGSSVIII

-41 TQNYSQVKRS
+41 TQNYSQEKRS

-81 TGLISDINTKDFQL
+81 TGLISDINTKDYQL

-113 LLERYGRI
+113 LLERFGRI

-127 SDLGQNLRGQD
+127 TDLGQNLRDQN
-138 FFFNAIRKSGT
+138 FFFNAMRQSGT

-160 RSFFYSRKL
+160 RSFYYSRKL
-169 ESQGKILGVIVVEVG
+169 ESKGKVLGVIVVEVA

-194 NDATIMVTNSK
+194 NDATIMVTNSE
-205 GIVLLSTDQGFL
+205 GIVVLSTDQDFL
-217 NQSLETALLSQPTL
+217 NQSLETALLAQPTL
-231 TVLERAIRATGDW
+231 TALERAIRATGDW
-244 NGSEVDAYI
+244 NGTEVDAYI
-253 EDQALYRLDTSI
+253 EDQALYRLDTAI

-308 RRATRQ
+308 RRANRQ
-314 SFLFKAESEE
+314 STFFKAESEE

-424 RKGSDDLIPV
+424 RKGSEDLIPV
-434 NFINSI
+434 DFVSSI
-440 NTSIAMM
+440 NTSISMM

-457 ITKSLPEIP
+457 ITKSLPDTP
-466 VKVLADPVRL
+466 VSVLADPVRL
-476 EQVIINLLRNALD
+476 EQVIVNLLRNALD

-537 EGVGLGLAISSSIAK
+537 EGVGLGLAISSSIAQ

-576 IVENNKDLEQPNG
+576 IEDK

>member
-1 MLTDRSNEPSRR
+1 MITQQANEPLRR

-21 GVFLL
+21 GVILL
-26 IISVVIII
+26 IISTITII

-41 TQNYSQVKRS
+41 TQNYSQVKRT

-61 GRLISELQRVS
+61 GRLISELQRIS

-81 TGLISDINTKDFQL
+81 TGLISDINTKDYQL

-113 LLERYGRI
+113 LLERFGRI

-127 SDLGQNLRGQD
+127 SDLGQNLRGQN
-138 FFFNAIRKSGT
+138 FFFNAMRQSGT

-169 ESQGKILGVIVVEVG
+169 ESQGKVLGVIVVEVG

-205 GIVLLSTDQGFL
+205 GIVVLSTDQDFL
-217 NQSLETALLSQPTL
+217 NQSLETALLAQPTL
-231 TVLERAIRATGDW
+231 TALERAIRATGDW
-244 NGSEVDAYI
+244 NGTEVDAYI
-253 EDQALYRLDTSI
+253 EDQALYRLDTAI

-283 KVNGVLALGITALA
+283 KVNGVLAIGITALA
-297 LLLALGFYFLS
+297 LLIALGFYFLS

-324 LRALNDRLSTEIT
+324 LRALNDRLSNEIT

-389 LLSRKRSEEAL
+389 LLSRRRSDEAL

-434 NFINSI
+434 DFISSI

-447 APQLGQQSVE
+447 APQLGQQAVE
-457 ITKSLPEIP
+457 ITKSLPDTP
-466 VKVLADPVRL
+466 VSVLADPVRL
-476 EQVIINLLRNALD
+476 EQVVINLLRNALD

-576 IVENNKDLEQPNG
+576 IVEK

>member
-1 MLTDRSNEPSRR
+1 MIPQQANEPSRR

-21 GVFLL
+21 GVILL
-26 IISVVIII
+26 IISTITII

-41 TQNYSQVKRS
+41 TQNYSQVKRT

-61 GRLISELQRVS
+61 GRLISELQRIS

-81 TGLISDINTKDFQL
+81 TGLISDINTKDYQL

-113 LLERYGRI
+113 LLERFGRI

-127 SDLGQNLRGQD
+127 SDLGQNLRGQN
-138 FFFNAIRKSGT
+138 FFFNAMRQSGT

-169 ESQGKILGVIVVEVG
+169 ESQGKVLGVIVVEVG

-205 GIVLLSTDQGFL
+205 GIVVLSTDQDFL
-217 NQSLETALLSQPTL
+217 NQSLETALLAQPTL
-231 TVLERAIRATGDW
+231 TALERAIRATGDW
-244 NGSEVDAYI
+244 NGTEVDAYI
-253 EDQALYRLDTSI
+253 EDQALYRLDTAI

-283 KVNGVLALGITALA
+283 KVNGVLAIGITALA
-297 LLLALGFYFLS
+297 LLIALGFYFLS

-324 LRALNDRLSTEIT
+324 LRALNDRLSNEIT
-337 QRERAER
+337 QRKRAER

-389 LLSRKRSEEAL
+389 LLSRRRSDEAL

-434 NFINSI
+434 DFISSI

-447 APQLGQQSVE
+447 APQLGQQAVE
-457 ITKSLPEIP
+457 ITKSLPDTP
-466 VKVLADPVRL
+466 VSVLADPVRL
-476 EQVIINLLRNALD
+476 EQVVINLLRNALD

-576 IVENNKDLEQPNG
+576 IVEK

>member
-1 MLTDRSNEPSRR
+1 MIPQQANEPSRR

-21 GVFLL
+21 GVILL
-26 IISVVIII
+26 IISTITII

-41 TQNYSQVKRS
+41 TQNYSQVKRT

-61 GRLISELQRVS
+61 GRLISELQRIS

-81 TGLISDINTKDFQL
+81 TGLISDINTKDYQL

-113 LLERYGRI
+113 LLERFGRI

-127 SDLGQNLRGQD
+127 SDLGQNLRGQN
-138 FFFNAIRKSGT
+138 FFFNAMRQSGT

-169 ESQGKILGVIVVEVG
+169 ESQGKVLGVIVVEVG

-194 NDATIMVTNSK
+194 NDATIIVTNSK
-205 GIVLLSTDQGFL
+205 GIVVLSTDQDFL
-217 NQSLETALLSQPTL
+217 NQSLETALLAQPTL
-231 TVLERAIRATGDW
+231 TALERAIRATGDW
-244 NGSEVDAYI
+244 NGTEVDAYI
-253 EDQALYRLDTSI
+253 EDQALYRLDTAI

-283 KVNGVLALGITALA
+283 KVNGVLAIGITALA
-297 LLLALGFYFLS
+297 LLIALGFYFLS

-324 LRALNDRLSTEIT
+324 LRALNDRLSNEIT

-389 LLSRKRSEEAL
+389 LLSRRRSDEAL

-434 NFINSI
+434 DFISSI

-447 APQLGQQSVE
+447 APQLGQQAVE
-457 ITKSLPEIP
+457 ITKSLPDTP
-466 VKVLADPVRL
+466 VSVLADPVRL
-476 EQVIINLLRNALD
+476 EQVVINLLRNALD

-576 IVENNKDLEQPNG
+576 IVEK

>member
-1 MLTDRSNEPSRR
+1 MISERSNDPSRR
-13 WPNLIVRL
+13 WPNFIIRL
-21 GVFLL
+21 GVILL
-26 IISVVIII
+26 IGSTIIII

-41 TQNYSQVKRS
+41 TQNYSQAKRS

-81 TGLISDINTKDFQL
+81 TGLISDINTKDYQL

-113 LLERYGRI
+113 LLERFGRI

-127 SDLGQNLRGQD
+127 TDLGQNLRDQK
-138 FFFNAIRKSGT
+138 FFFNAMRQSGT

-160 RSFFYSRKL
+160 RSFYYSRKL
-169 ESQGKILGVIVVEVG
+169 ESKGKVLGVIVVEVA

-194 NDATIMVTNSK
+194 NDATIMVTNSE
-205 GIVLLSTDQGFL
+205 GIFVLSTDQDFL
-217 NQSLETALLSQPTL
+217 NQSLETALLAQPTL
-231 TVLERAIRATGDW
+231 TALERAIRATGDW
-244 NGSEVDAYI
+244 NGTEVDAYI
-253 EDQALYRLDTSI
+253 EDQALYRLDTAI

-314 SFLFKAESEE
+314 STFFKAESEE

-424 RKGSDDLIPV
+424 RKGSEDLIPV
-434 NFINSI
+434 DFVSSI
-440 NTSIAMM
+440 NTSISMM

-457 ITKSLPEIP
+457 ITKSLPDTP
-466 VKVLADPVRL
+466 VSVLADPVRL
-476 EQVIINLLRNALD
+476 EQVIVNLLRNALD

-537 EGVGLGLAISSSIAK
+537 EGVGLGLAISSSIAQ

-576 IVENNKDLEQPNG
+576 IEDK

>member
-1 MLTDRSNEPSRR
+1 MISERSNEPSRR

-21 GVFLL
+21 GVILL
-26 IISVVIII
+26 IISTITII

-41 TQNYSQVKRS
+41 TQNYSQAKRS

-81 TGLISDINTKDFQL
+81 TGLISDINTRDYQL

-113 LLERYGRI
+113 LLERFGRI

-127 SDLGQNLRGQD
+127 SDLGQNLRSQN
-138 FFFNAIRKSGT
+138 FFFNAMRQSGT

-169 ESQGKILGVIVVEVG
+169 ESQGKVLGVIVVEVG

-194 NDATIMVTNSK
+194 NDATIMVTNSE
-205 GIVLLSTDQGFL
+205 GIVVLSTDQDFL
-217 NQSLETALLSQPTL
+217 NQSLETALLAQPTL

-244 NGSEVDAYI
+244 NGAEVDAYI
-253 EDQALYRLDTSI
+253 EDQALYRLDTAI
-265 PFQGWRLTYLTPF
+265 PFQGWMLTYLTPF

-308 RRATRQ
+308 RRAARQ

-424 RKGSDDLIPV
+424 RKGSEDLIPV
-434 NFINSI
+434 DFVSSI
-440 NTSIAMM
+440 NTSISMM
-447 APQLGQQSVE
+447 APQLGQQAVE
-457 ITKSLPEIP
+457 ITKSLPDTP
-466 VKVLADPVRL
+466 VSVLADPVRL
-476 EQVIINLLRNALD
+476 EQVIVNLLRNALD

-520 ENLDEMFEPFFT
+520 ENIDEMFEPFFT

-537 EGVGLGLAISSSIAK
+537 EGVGLGLAISSSIAQ

-562 VSPRGAVFE
+562 VTPRGAVFE

-576 IVENNKDLEQPNG
+576 IEDK

>member
-1 MLTDRSNEPSRR
+1 MIPQQANEPSRR

-21 GVFLL
+21 GVMLL
-26 IISVVIII
+26 SISTITII

-41 TQNYSQVKRS
+41 TQNYSQVKRT

-61 GRLISELQRVS
+61 GRLISELQRIS

-81 TGLISDINTKDFQL
+81 TGLISDINTKDYQL

-113 LLERYGRI
+113 LLERFGRI

-127 SDLGQNLRGQD
+127 SDLGQNLRGQN
-138 FFFNAIRKSGT
+138 FFFNAMRQSGT

-169 ESQGKILGVIVVEVG
+169 ESQGKVLGVIVVEVG

-205 GIVLLSTDQGFL
+205 GIVVLSTDQDFL
-217 NQSLETALLSQPTL
+217 NQSLETALLAQPTL
-231 TVLERAIRATGDW
+231 TALERAIRATGDW
-244 NGSEVDAYI
+244 NGTEVDAYI
-253 EDQALYRLDTSI
+253 EDQALYRLDTAI

-283 KVNGVLALGITALA
+283 KVNGVLAIGITALA
-297 LLLALGFYFLS
+297 LLIALGFYFLS

-324 LRALNDRLSTEIT
+324 LRALNDRLSNEIT

-389 LLSRKRSEEAL
+389 LLSRRRSDEAL

-434 NFINSI
+434 DFISSI

-447 APQLGQQSVE
+447 APQLGQQAVE
-457 ITKSLPEIP
+457 ITKSLPDTP
-466 VKVLADPVRL
+466 VSVLADPVRL
-476 EQVIINLLRNALD
+476 EQVVINLLRNALD

-576 IVENNKDLEQPNG
+576 IVEK

>member
-1 MLTDRSNEPSRR
+1 MIPQQANEPSRR

-21 GVFLL
+21 GVILL
-26 IISVVIII
+26 IISTITII

-41 TQNYSQVKRS
+41 TQNYSQVKRT

-61 GRLISELQRVS
+61 GRLISELQRIS

-81 TGLISDINTKDFQL
+81 TGLISDINTKDYQL

-113 LLERYGRI
+113 LLERFGRI

-127 SDLGQNLRGQD
+127 SDLGQNLRGQN
-138 FFFNAIRKSGT
+138 FFFNAMRQSGT

-169 ESQGKILGVIVVEVG
+169 ETQGKVLGVIVVEVG

-205 GIVLLSTDQGFL
+205 GIVVLSTDQDFL
-217 NQSLETALLSQPTL
+217 NQSLETALLAQPTL
-231 TVLERAIRATGDW
+231 TALERAIRATGDW
-244 NGSEVDAYI
+244 NGTEVDAYI
-253 EDQALYRLDTSI
+253 EDQALYRLDTAI

-283 KVNGVLALGITALA
+283 KVNGVLAIGITALA
-297 LLLALGFYFLS
+297 LLIALGFYFLS

-324 LRALNDRLSTEIT
+324 LRALNDRLSNEIT

-389 LLSRKRSEEAL
+389 LLSRRRSDEAL

-434 NFINSI
+434 DFISSI

-447 APQLGQQSVE
+447 APQLGQQAVE
-457 ITKSLPEIP
+457 ITKSLPDTP
-466 VKVLADPVRL
+466 VSVLADPVRL
-476 EQVIINLLRNALD
+476 EQVVINLLRNALD

-576 IVENNKDLEQPNG
+576 IVEK

>member
-1 MLTDRSNEPSRR
+1 MIPQQANEPSRR

-21 GVFLL
+21 GVILL
-26 IISVVIII
+26 IISTITII

-41 TQNYSQVKRS
+41 TQNYSQVKRT

-61 GRLISELQRVS
+61 GRLISELQRIS

-81 TGLISDINTKDFQL
+81 TGLISDINTKDYQL

-113 LLERYGRI
+113 LLERFGRI

-127 SDLGQNLRGQD
+127 SDLGQNLRGQN
-138 FFFNAIRKSGT
+138 FFFNAMRQSGT

-169 ESQGKILGVIVVEVG
+169 ESQGKVLGVIVVEVG

-205 GIVLLSTDQGFL
+205 GIVVLSTDQDFL
-217 NQSLETALLSQPTL
+217 NQSLETALLAQPTL
-231 TVLERAIRATGDW
+231 TALERAIRATGDW
-244 NGSEVDAYI
+244 NGTEVDAYI
-253 EDQALYRLDTSI
+253 EDQALYRLDTAI

-283 KVNGVLALGITALA
+283 KVNGVLAIGITALA
-297 LLLALGFYFLS
+297 LLIALGFYFLS

-324 LRALNDRLSTEIT
+324 LRALNDRLSNEIT

-389 LLSRKRSEEAL
+389 LLSRRRSDEAL

-434 NFINSI
+434 DFISSI

-447 APQLGQQSVE
+447 APQLGQQAVE
-457 ITKSLPEIP
+457 ITKSLPDTP
-466 VKVLADPVRL
+466 VSVLADPVRL
-476 EQVIINLLRNALD
+476 EQVVINLLRNALD

-552 DLDGRLFARN
+552 DLDWRLFARN

-576 IVENNKDLEQPNG
+576 IVEK

>member
-476 EQVIINLLRNALD
+476 EQVIVNLLRNALD

-576 IVENNKDLEQPNG
+576 IVENNKDLE

>member
-1 MLTDRSNEPSRR
+1 MLSERSNDPSRR
-13 WPNLIVRL
+13 WPNFIVRL
-21 GVFLL
+21 GVILL
-26 IISVVIII
+26 ISSSVIII

-41 TQNYSQVKRS
+41 TQNYSQAKRS

-81 TGLISDINTKDFQL
+81 TGLISDINTKDYQL

-113 LLERYGRI
+113 LLERFGRI

-127 SDLGQNLRGQD
+127 TDLGQNLRDQN
-138 FFFNAIRKSGT
+138 FFFNAMRQSGT

-160 RSFFYSRKL
+160 RSFYYSRKL
-169 ESQGKILGVIVVEVG
+169 ESQSKVLGVIVVEVA

-194 NDATIMVTNSK
+194 NDATIMVTNSE
-205 GIVLLSTDQGFL
+205 GIVVLSTDQDFL
-217 NQSLETALLSQPTL
+217 NQSLETALLAQPTL
-231 TVLERAIRATGDW
+231 TALERAIRATGDW
-244 NGSEVDAYI
+244 NGTEVDAYI
-253 EDQALYRLDTSI
+253 EDQALYRLDTAI

-314 SFLFKAESEE
+314 SIFFKAESEE
-324 LRALNDRLSTEIT
+324 LRALNDRLSAEIT

-424 RKGSDDLIPV
+424 RKGSEDLIPV
-434 NFINSI
+434 DFVSSI
-440 NTSIAMM
+440 NTSISMM

-457 ITKSLPEIP
+457 ITKSLPDTP
-466 VKVLADPVRL
+466 VSVLADPVRL
-476 EQVIINLLRNALD
+476 EQVIVNLLRNALD

-576 IVENNKDLEQPNG
+576 IEDK

>member
-1 MLTDRSNEPSRR
+1 MLSERSNDPSRR
-13 WPNLIVRL
+13 WPNFIVRL
-21 GVFLL
+21 GVILL
-26 IISVVIII
+26 IGSSVIII

-41 TQNYSQVKRS
+41 TQNYSQAKRS

-81 TGLISDINTKDFQL
+81 TGLISDINTKDYQL

-113 LLERYGRI
+113 LLERFGRI

-127 SDLGQNLRGQD
+127 TDLGQNLRDQK
-138 FFFNAIRKSGT
+138 FFFNAMRQSGT

-160 RSFFYSRKL
+160 RSFYYSRKL
-169 ESQGKILGVIVVEVG
+169 ESQGKVLGVIVVEVA

-194 NDATIMVTNSK
+194 NDATIMVTNSE
-205 GIVLLSTDQGFL
+205 GIVVLSTDQDFL
-217 NQSLETALLSQPTL
+217 NQSLETALLAQPTL
-231 TVLERAIRATGDW
+231 TALERAIRATGDW
-244 NGSEVDAYI
+244 NGTEVDAYI
-253 EDQALYRLDTSI
+253 EDQALYRLDTAI

-308 RRATRQ
+308 RRANRQ
-314 SFLFKAESEE
+314 STFFKAESEE

-424 RKGSDDLIPV
+424 RKGSEDLIPV
-434 NFINSI
+434 DFVSSI
-440 NTSIAMM
+440 NTSISMM

-457 ITKSLPEIP
+457 ITKSLPDTP
-466 VKVLADPVRL
+466 VSVLADPVRL
-476 EQVIINLLRNALD
+476 EQVIVNLLRNALD

-537 EGVGLGLAISSSIAK
+537 EGVGLGLAISSSIAQ

-576 IVENNKDLEQPNG
+576 IEDK